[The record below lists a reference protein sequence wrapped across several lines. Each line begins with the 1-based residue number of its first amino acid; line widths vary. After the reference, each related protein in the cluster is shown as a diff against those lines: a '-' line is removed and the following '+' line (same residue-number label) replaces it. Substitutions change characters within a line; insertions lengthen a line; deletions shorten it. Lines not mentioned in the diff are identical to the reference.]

1 MYAMASLAVSQPART
16 KRNFVH
22 AWRASLK
29 EASFGGSG
37 STGGCGC
44 GCGGGGGGSGCVM
57 AGSMLSAAVRELLL
71 MCDADAVTWGLPAK
85 LDPGVLPMTG
95 RCMLEALPVRWCIS
109 MSTLREASN
118 SRFRASWPL

>member
-1 MYAMASLAVSQPART
+1 MYAMASFAVSQPART

-57 AGSMLSAAVRELLL
+57 AGSMLSAAARELLL
-71 MCDADAVTWGLPAK
+71 MCGAVTWGLPAK
-85 LDPGVLPMTG
+85 LEPGVLPMTG
-95 RCMLEALPVRWCIS
+95 RCMLEPLPERWCIS

-118 SRFRASWPL
+118 SRLRASWPL